1 MSFLFYAP
9 DKTAHDVCVGSSLM
23 LVTYADTISQLQ

>member
-9 DKTAHDVCVGSSLM
+9 DKTAHDVCIGSSL
-23 LVTYADTISQLQ
+23 LVTYAETISELQ